1 MSQTLAPSETPLL
14 LFYFKI
20 IIVMCPHGSVR
31 TKIFSLW
38 FNNVNHYCRNFTK
51 GSWEVLEGGKKS
63 QSYRKRKTLVAS
75 DFFE

>member
-1 MSQTLAPSETPLL
+1 MSQTFVPHGMPLL

-38 FNNVNHYCRNFTK
+38 FYNVNHYCRNFTK
-51 GSWEVLEGGKKS
+51 GSWEVLLGGKKS
-63 QSYRKRKTLVAS
+63 QQYTKRKTLVAI
-75 DFFE
+75 